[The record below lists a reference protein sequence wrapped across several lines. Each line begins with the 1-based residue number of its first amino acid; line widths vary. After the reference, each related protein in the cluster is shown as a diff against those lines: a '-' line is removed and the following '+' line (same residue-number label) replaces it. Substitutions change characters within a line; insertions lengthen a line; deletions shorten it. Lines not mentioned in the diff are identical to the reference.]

1 VGKSRHEEET
11 AATHFYASCSRPQTG
26 SELCESQ
33 DDAEAIAMEELAEL
47 IVRRSG
53 GAVDR
58 RTALQMGAAIFEV
71 QRAKDAKCAGGAP
84 MYVGGVDGAINAA
97 SAWMLQPDAADKLE
111 QALSRAREARD
122 SKLALGCLAF
132 ARGKPP
138 YGVWSMRDLAK
149 LHGVSVTAVSNEV
162 SEFQDILGLPRT
174 TQQKSDR
181 AVRVYARTN
190 GARVRE
196 TMEAK

>member
-1 VGKSRHEEET
+1 
-11 AATHFYASCSRPQTG
+11 
-26 SELCESQ
+26 
-33 DDAEAIAMEELAEL
+33 
-47 IVRRSG
+47 
-53 GAVDR
+53 
-58 RTALQMGAAIFEV
+58 
-71 QRAKDAKCAGGAP
+71 
-84 MYVGGVDGAINAA
+84 
-97 SAWMLQPDAADKLE
+97 
-111 QALSRAREARD
+111 
-122 SKLALGCLAF
+122 LGCLAF